1 MMPRPPDAVPVRN
14 GHCAASFFGGD
25 VGSIFNHIGS
35 IYNRLGINSDHWR
48 VMLRK

>member
-1 MMPRPPDAVPVRN
+1 MLFL
-14 GHCAASFFGGD
+14 CAAGIASPVLLGGG

-35 IYNRLGINSDHWR
+35 IYNRLGIDSDHWR

>member
-1 MMPRPPDAVPVRN
+1 MPRPPDAVPVRS
-14 GHCAASFFGGD
+14 GHRAASFLGGR

-35 IYNRLGINSDHWR
+35 IYNRLGIDSDHWC